1 MDKIY
6 VSGGTPLAG
15 TVRISGS
22 KNSSLAIMAGALLGE
37 GPSILRN
44 VPNIGDIHTM
54 VEMLQA
60 IGIGVEWSSD
70 GVLKIDATELRA
82 REAPYELVKRMRASF
97 SVLGPMLARVGAAR
111 VAMPGGCAIGA
122 RPVDYH
128 VKGLMAL
135 GARIHIEHGF
145 VEAEADGLSGNCIYL
160 DFPSAGA
167 TTHLMTAAAL
177 AEGVTTIENA
187 AAEPEVIDLAD
198 FLTKMGARVEGAGSK
213 KITIEGVQQLRGVE
227 HTIIP
232 DRIEA
237 GTYALAAVATGG
249 EVVLDDV
256 IPEHLKPLIAKLR
269 EAGAGIAPYG
279 TSPDA
284 RCRMKVWCTARPR
297 AVDVLAMPHPG
308 FPTDLQQPIVA
319 VLSLGEGTSVI
330 TDHVFENR
338 FKYIA
343 ELQRM
348 GADIRVESRSAI
360 VKGVERL
367 SGAEVSASDLRA
379 GAALVIAG
387 LAAKGQTAISGLEY
401 LDRGYDSLVEK
412 LSDLGA
418 EIERYDVERTP
429 LRLCA
434 VS

>member
-1 MDKIY
+1 MEKIY
-6 VSGGTPLAG
+6 VRGGIPLTG
-15 TVRISGS
+15 TVQISGS
-22 KNSSLAIMAGALLGE
+22 KNSALAIMAGALLGE
-37 GPSILRN
+37 GPSVLRN
-44 VPNIGDIHTM
+44 VPNIGDIDTM

-60 IGIGVEWSSD
+60 IGIAAEYRTD
-70 GVLKIDATELRA
+70 GTLAIDATELRA

-97 SVLGPMLARVGAAR
+97 SVLAPMLARVGAAR

-128 VKGLMAL
+128 VKGLIAL
-135 GARIHIEHGF
+135 GARITIEHGF
-145 VEAEADGLSGNCIYL
+145 VAAEADGLVGNCIYL

-187 AAEPEVIDLAD
+187 AAEPEVVDLAD
-198 FLTKMGARVEGAGSK
+198 FLLKMGARVEGAGSK
-213 KITIEGVQQLRGVE
+213 KITIEGVRHLRGVE

-249 EVVLDDV
+249 DIVLNDV
-256 IPEHLKPLIAKLR
+256 IPEHLKPLIAKLK

-279 TSPDA
+279 TSPEA
-284 RCRMKVWCTARPR
+284 RCKVKVWCTGRPR

-319 VLSLGEGTSVI
+319 VLSVGAGTSVI

-360 VKGVERL
+360 VKGVDRL
-367 SGAEVSASDLRA
+367 SGAEVNASDLRA

-387 LAAKGQTAISGLEY
+387 LAAHGQTTISGLEY
-401 LDRGYDSLVEK
+401 LDRGYGNLAEK
-412 LSDLGA
+412 LAELGA
-418 EIERYDVERTP
+418 DVRRYDADRAP

-434 VS
+434 V

>member
-1 MDKIY
+1 MEKIY
-6 VSGGTPLAG
+6 IGGGVPLSG
-15 TVRISGS
+15 TVRVSGS
-22 KNSSLAIMAGALLGE
+22 KNSALAIMAGALLGE

-54 VEMLQA
+54 VEMLRA
-60 IGIGVEWSSD
+60 IGIGAEYAPD
-70 GVLKIDATELRA
+70 GTLTIDATTFCA
-82 REAPYELVKRMRASF
+82 REAPYDLVKRMRASF
-97 SVLGPMLARVGAAR
+97 SVLAPMLARVGAAR

-128 VKGLMAL
+128 VKGLVAL
-135 GARIHIEHGF
+135 GARIQIEHGF
-145 VEAEADGLSGNCIYL
+145 VEAEADGLRGNSVYL

-167 TTHLMTAAAL
+167 TTHLMTAAAM

-187 AAEPEVIDLAD
+187 AAEPEVVDLAD
-198 FLTKMGARVEGAGSK
+198 FLTKMGAQVEGAGSK
-213 KITIEGVQQLRGVE
+213 KITIEGVRRLRGAE

-237 GTYALAAVATGG
+237 GTFALAAVATGG
-249 EVVLDDV
+249 EIVLNDV

-269 EAGAGIAPYG
+269 EAGAGIAPCG
-279 TSPDA
+279 TSPDKPS
-284 RCRMKVWCTARPR
+284 RMKVWCTNRPR

-319 VLSLGEGTSVI
+319 ILSLAQGTSVV

-367 SGAEVSASDLRA
+367 SGAEVNASDLRA
-379 GAALVIAG
+379 GAALVVAG
-387 LAAKGQTAISGLEY
+387 LAAQGQTTISGLEY
-401 LDRGYDSLVEK
+401 LDRGYDSLAEK
-412 LSDLGA
+412 LGELGA
-418 EIERYDVERTP
+418 DIQRYDAERAP

-434 VS
+434 V

>member
-1 MDKIY
+1 LDKIY
-6 VSGGTPLAG
+6 VSGGTPLSG

-22 KNSSLAIMAGALLGE
+22 KNSALAIMAGALLGE

-44 VPNIGDIHTM
+44 VPNIGDIQTM

-60 IGIGVEWSSD
+60 IGIGVDYSGD
-70 GVLKIDATELRA
+70 GTLKIDATELKA

-97 SVLGPMLARVGAAR
+97 SVLAPMLARLGAAR

-128 VKGLMAL
+128 VKGLIAL
-135 GARIHIEHGF
+135 GARIQIEHGF
-145 VEAEADGLSGNCIYL
+145 VEAEADGLRGNSIYL
-160 DFPSAGA
+160 DFPSAGS
-167 TTHLMTAAAL
+167 TTHLMTAATL

-198 FLTKMGARVEGAGSK
+198 FLVKMGAHVEGAGTK
-213 KITIEGVQQLRGVE
+213 KITIQGVRQLRGVE

-237 GTYALAAVATGG
+237 GTFALAAVATGG
-249 EVVLDDV
+249 EIVLDDV

-269 EAGAGIAPYG
+269 DAGAGIAPYG
-279 TSPDA
+279 TSLES
-284 RCRMKVWCTARPR
+284 RCKMKVWCSGRPR

-360 VKGVERL
+360 VKGVDRL
-367 SGAEVSASDLRA
+367 SGAEVTASDLRA
-379 GAALVIAG
+379 GAALIIAG
-387 LAAKGQTAISGLEY
+387 LAAQGQTTISGLEY
-401 LDRGYDSLVEK
+401 LDRGYGHLADK
-412 LSDLGA
+412 LAELGA
-418 EIERYDVERTP
+418 DIRRYDADRTS

-434 VS
+434 V

>member
-1 MDKIY
+1 LEKIF
-6 VSGGTPLAG
+6 VSGGVPLSG

-22 KNSSLAIMAGALLGE
+22 KNSSLAIMAGALLAE

-60 IGIGVEWSSD
+60 IGIGVEYTSD
-70 GVLKIDATELRA
+70 GTLTIDATELRA
-82 REAPYELVKRMRASF
+82 HEAPYELVKRMRASF

-111 VAMPGGCAIGA
+111 VALPGGCAIGA

-128 VKGLMAL
+128 VKGLLAL
-135 GARIHIEHGF
+135 GARITIEHGF
-145 VEAEADGLSGNCIYL
+145 VEAEAEGLRGNCIYL

-177 AEGVTTIENA
+177 AEGVTAIENA
-187 AAEPEVIDLAD
+187 AAEPEIIDLAD
-198 FLTKMGARVEGAGSK
+198 YLVKMGARIEGAGSK
-213 KITIEGVQQLRGVE
+213 KITIEGVRHLRGVE

-237 GTYALAAVATGG
+237 GTYALGAVITGG
-249 EVVLDDV
+249 EIVLDDV
-256 IPEHLKPLIAKLR
+256 IPEHMKPLIAKLR
-269 EAGAGIAPYG
+269 EAGAGVAPYG
-279 TSPDA
+279 TSPEA
-284 RCRMKVWCTARPR
+284 RCKMKVWCNGRPR

-308 FPTDLQQPIVA
+308 FPTDLQQPIVST
-319 VLSLGEGTSVI
+319 LSLGQGTSVV

-348 GADIRVESRSAI
+348 GAEIRVEGRSAI

-379 GAALVIAG
+379 GAALVVAG
-387 LAAKGQTAISGLEY
+387 LAAEGPTTISGLEY
-401 LDRGYDSLVEK
+401 LDRGYGRLVEN
-412 LSDLGA
+412 LADLGA
-418 EIERYDVERTP
+418 EIERFDSDRAP

-434 VS
+434 V

>member
-1 MDKIY
+1 LDKIY
-6 VSGGTPLAG
+6 VSGGVPLNG

-22 KNSSLAIMAGALLGE
+22 KNSSLGIMAGALLAE

-44 VPNIGDIHTM
+44 VPDIGDIHTM

-60 IGIGVEWSSD
+60 IGIAAAYHAD
-70 GVLKIDATELRA
+70 GTLTIDATELRA
-82 REAPYELVKRMRASF
+82 TEAPYDLVKRMRASF

-128 VKGLMAL
+128 VKGLVAL
-135 GARIHIEHGF
+135 GARINIEHGF
-145 VEAEADGLSGNCIYL
+145 VDAEANGLTGNCIYL

-198 FLTKMGARVEGAGSK
+198 YLTKMGGRVEGAGTK
-213 KITIEGVQQLRGVE
+213 KITIEGVRQLRGVE

-249 EVVLDDV
+249 DIVLDDV
-256 IPEHLKPLIAKLR
+256 IPEHMKPLMAKLR
-269 EAGAGIAPYG
+269 DMGAGIAPYG

-284 RCRMKVWCTARPR
+284 RCKMKVWCKARPQ

-348 GADIRVESRSAI
+348 GADIRVEGRSAI

-367 SGAEVSASDLRA
+367 SGAEVTASDLRA

-387 LAAKGQTAISGLEY
+387 LAAEGRTTISGLEY
-401 LDRGYDSLVEK
+401 LDRGYGHLAEK
-412 LSDLGA
+412 LAALGA
-418 EIERYDVERTP
+418 DIERYDAERTP

-434 VS
+434 V

>member
-1 MDKIY
+1 LENIF
-6 VSGGTPLAG
+6 VSGGVPLTG

-22 KNSSLAIMAGALLGE
+22 KNSALAVMAGALLAE

-60 IGIGVEWSSD
+60 IGIAAEYQPD
-70 GVLKIDATELRA
+70 GTLTIDATDLRA
-82 REAPYELVKRMRASF
+82 HEAPYELVKRMRASF
-97 SVLGPMLARVGAAR
+97 SVLGPMLARIGAAR
-111 VAMPGGCAIGA
+111 VALPGGCAIGA

-128 VKGLMAL
+128 VKGLVAL

-145 VEAEADGLSGNCIYL
+145 VEAEADGLRGNLIYL

-167 TTHLMTAAAL
+167 TTHLITAAAL

-198 FLTKMGARVEGAGSK
+198 YLTKMGARIEGAGTK
-213 KITIEGVQQLRGVE
+213 KITIEGVRRLQGVE
-227 HTIIP
+227 HNIIP

-237 GTYALAAVATGG
+237 GTFALAAMATGG
-249 EVVLDDV
+249 EVILEDV
-256 IPEHLKPLIAKLR
+256 IPEHMKPLIAKLR
-269 EAGAGIAPYG
+269 EAGAGVAPYG
-279 TSPDA
+279 TSSEA
-284 RCRMKVWCTARPR
+284 RCRMKVWCAARPR

-319 VLSLGEGTSVI
+319 VLSRGDGTSVI

-338 FKYIA
+338 FKYVT

-348 GADIRVESRSAI
+348 GADIRVEGRSAI

-367 SGAEVSASDLRA
+367 SGAQVAASDLRA
-379 GAALVIAG
+379 GAALVIAA
-387 LAAKGQTAISGLEY
+387 LAADGQSTITGLEY
-401 LDRGYDSLVEK
+401 LDRGYGHLVEK
-412 LSDLGA
+412 LADLGA
-418 EIERYDVERTP
+418 DIARYDADRAP

-434 VS
+434 V

>member
-1 MDKIY
+1 LDKIY
-6 VSGGTPLAG
+6 VSGGTPLSG

-22 KNSSLAIMAGALLGE
+22 KNSALAIMAGALLGE

-44 VPNIGDIHTM
+44 VPNIGDIQTM

-60 IGIGVEWSSD
+60 IGIGVDYSGD
-70 GVLKIDATELRA
+70 GTLKIDATELKA

-97 SVLGPMLARVGAAR
+97 SVLAPMLARLGAAR

-128 VKGLMAL
+128 VKGLIAL
-135 GARIHIEHGF
+135 GARIQIEHGF
-145 VEAEADGLSGNCIYL
+145 VEAEADGLRGNSIYL

-167 TTHLMTAAAL
+167 TTHLMTAATL

-198 FLTKMGARVEGAGSK
+198 FLVKMGAHVEGAGTK
-213 KITIEGVQQLRGVE
+213 KITIQGVRQLRGVE

-237 GTYALAAVATGG
+237 GTFALAAVATGG
-249 EVVLDDV
+249 EIVLDDV

-269 EAGAGIAPYG
+269 DAGAGIAPYG
-279 TSPDA
+279 TSLES
-284 RCRMKVWCTARPR
+284 RCKMKVWCSGRPR

-360 VKGVERL
+360 VKGVDRL
-367 SGAEVSASDLRA
+367 SGAEVTASDLRA
-379 GAALVIAG
+379 GAALIIAG
-387 LAAKGQTAISGLEY
+387 LAAQGQTTISGLEY
-401 LDRGYDSLVEK
+401 LDRGYGHLADK
-412 LSDLGA
+412 LAELGA
-418 EIERYDVERTP
+418 DIRRYDADRTS

-434 VS
+434 V

>member
-1 MDKIY
+1 MEKIY
-6 VSGGTPLAG
+6 VSGGTPLSG

-60 IGIGVEWSSD
+60 IGIEAEYNTSGT
-70 GVLKIDATELRA
+70 LTIDATELRA

-97 SVLGPMLARVGAAR
+97 SVLAPMLARVGAAR

-128 VKGLMAL
+128 VKGLIAL
-135 GARIHIEHGF
+135 GARVQIEHGF
-145 VEAEADGLSGNCIYL
+145 VAAEADGLRGNSIYL

-177 AEGVTTIENA
+177 AEGVTTLENA
-187 AAEPEVIDLAD
+187 AAEPEVVDLAD
-198 FLTKMGARVEGAGSK
+198 FLVKMGARVEGAGTK
-213 KITIEGVQQLRGVE
+213 KITIAGVRQLRGVE

-249 EVVLDDV
+249 EIILDDV

-279 TSPDA
+279 TSLEA
-284 RCRMKVWCTARPR
+284 RCKMKVWCNGRPR

-348 GADIRVESRSAI
+348 GAEIRVESRSAI
-360 VKGVERL
+360 VKGVDRL

-379 GAALVIAG
+379 GAALVLAG
-387 LAAKGQTAISGLEY
+387 LAAQGQTTISGLEY
-401 LDRGYDSLVEK
+401 LDRGYDCLVDK
-412 LSDLGA
+412 LAELGA
-418 EIERYDVERTP
+418 SIQRYDSDRAS

-434 VS
+434 V

>member
-1 MDKIY
+1 LEKIY
-6 VSGGTPLAG
+6 VNGGVPLSG
-15 TVRISGS
+15 TVRVSGS
-22 KNSSLAIMAGALLGE
+22 KNSSQAIMAGALLAE
-37 GPSILRN
+37 GRCILRN
-44 VPNIGDIHTM
+44 VPNIGDTHTM
-54 VEMLQA
+54 VEMLRA
-60 IGIGVEWSSD
+60 IGVGTEYTPD
-70 GVLKIDATELRA
+70 GTLVIDATELRI
-82 REAPYELVKRMRASF
+82 REAPYELVRRMRGSF
-97 SVLGPMLARVGAAR
+97 SVLGPMLARMGMAR

-135 GARIHIEHGF
+135 GANIQIEHGF
-145 VEAEADGLSGNCIYL
+145 VEAEAKALCGNSIYL

-177 AEGVTTIENA
+177 AKGITTLENA
-187 AAEPEVIDLAD
+187 AAEPEVVDLAD
-198 FLTKMGARVEGAGSK
+198 FLIKMGAKIEGAGTK
-213 KITIEGVQQLRGVE
+213 KITIEGVRRLQGVE

-237 GTYALAAVATGG
+237 GTFCLAAVATGG

-269 EAGAGIAPYG
+269 EAGAGVVPCG
-279 TSPDA
+279 TSIEE
-284 RCRMKVWCTARPR
+284 RSRMKVWCTDRLR

-308 FPTDLQQPIVA
+308 FPTDLQQPIVG
-319 VLSLGEGTSVI
+319 VLSTAQGTSVV

-338 FKYIA
+338 FKYVA

-348 GADIRVESRSAI
+348 GAEIRVEGRSAI
-360 VKGVERL
+360 VKGVEEL

-387 LAAKGQTAISGLEY
+387 LAATGQTVISGLEY
-401 LDRGYDSLVEK
+401 LDRGYDNLVEK
-412 LSDLGA
+412 LADLGGD
-418 EIERYDVERTP
+418 IRRYDAESAT
-429 LRLCA
+429 LRLC
-434 VS
+434 VV

>member
-1 MDKIY
+1 LDKIY
-6 VSGGTPLAG
+6 VSGGTPLSG

-22 KNSSLAIMAGALLGE
+22 KNSALAIMAGALLGE

-44 VPNIGDIHTM
+44 VPNIGDIQTM

-60 IGIGVEWSSD
+60 IGIGVDYSGD
-70 GVLKIDATELRA
+70 GTLKIDATELKA

-97 SVLGPMLARVGAAR
+97 SVLAPMLARLGAAR

-128 VKGLMAL
+128 VKGLIAL
-135 GARIHIEHGF
+135 GARIQIEHGF
-145 VEAEADGLSGNCIYL
+145 VEAEADGLRGNSIYL

-167 TTHLMTAAAL
+167 TTHLMTAATL

-198 FLTKMGARVEGAGSK
+198 FLVKMGAHVEGAGTK
-213 KITIEGVQQLRGVE
+213 KITIQGVRQLRGVE

-237 GTYALAAVATGG
+237 GTFALAAVATGG
-249 EVVLDDV
+249 EIVLDDV

-269 EAGAGIAPYG
+269 DAGAGIAPYG
-279 TSPDA
+279 TSLES
-284 RCRMKVWCTARPR
+284 RCKMKVWCSGRPR

-348 GADIRVESRSAI
+348 GADVRVESRSAI
-360 VKGVERL
+360 VKGVDRL
-367 SGAEVSASDLRA
+367 SGAEVTASDLRA
-379 GAALVIAG
+379 GAALIIAG
-387 LAAKGQTAISGLEY
+387 LAAQGQTTISGLEY
-401 LDRGYDSLVEK
+401 LDRGYGHLADK
-412 LSDLGA
+412 LAELGA
-418 EIERYDVERTP
+418 DIRRYDADRTS

-434 VS
+434 V

>member
-1 MDKIY
+1 MEKIF
-6 VSGGTPLAG
+6 VSGCVPLSG
-15 TVRISGS
+15 TVRVSGS
-22 KNSSLAIMAGALLGE
+22 KNSALGIMAGALLGE

-44 VPNIGDIHTM
+44 VPEIGDIFTM

-60 IGIGVEWSSD
+60 IGIGVEYTGD
-70 GVLKIDATELRA
+70 GTLTIDATELRS
-82 REAPYELVKRMRASF
+82 REAPYDLVKRMRASF

-128 VKGLMAL
+128 VKGLVAL
-135 GARIHIEHGF
+135 GARINIEHGF
-145 VEAEADGLSGNCIYL
+145 VEAEADGLRGNCIYL

-187 AAEPEVIDLAD
+187 AAEPEVVDLAD
-198 FLTKMGARVEGAGSK
+198 FLTKMGALIEGAGTK
-213 KITIEGVQQLRGVE
+213 KITIEGVRHLRGVE

-237 GTYALAAVATGG
+237 GTFALAAVATGG
-249 EVVLDDV
+249 EIVLDDV

-269 EAGAGIAPYG
+269 EAGAGVAPYG
-279 TSPDA
+279 ASTET
-284 RCRMKVWCTARPR
+284 RCKMKVWCSGRPR

-319 VLSLGEGTSVI
+319 VLSLGGGTSVI

-348 GADIRVESRSAI
+348 GAEIRVEGRSAI

-367 SGAEVSASDLRA
+367 SGAEVTASDLRA

-387 LAAKGQTAISGLEY
+387 LAADGQTTISGLEY
-401 LDRGYDSLVEK
+401 LDRGYGNLVNK
-412 LSDLGA
+412 FAGLGA
-418 EIERYDVERTP
+418 DIARYDADRAP

-434 VS
+434 V

>member
-1 MDKIY
+1 LEKII
-6 VSGGTPLAG
+6 VSGGIPLSG
-15 TVRISGS
+15 TVPISGS
-22 KNSSLAIMAGALLGE
+22 KNSCLAIMAGALLGE
-37 GPSILRN
+37 GPSVLRN
-44 VPNIGDIHTM
+44 VPEIGDIQTM

-60 IGIGVEWSSD
+60 IGIGVD
-70 GVLKIDATELRA
+70 YRPGGPLTIDATEMRA

-135 GARIHIEHGF
+135 GARINIEHGF
-145 VEAEADGLSGNCIYL
+145 VEAEADGLRGNCIYL

-167 TTHLMTAAAL
+167 TTHLITAASL

-198 FLTKMGARVEGAGSK
+198 YLTKMGARIEGAGSK
-213 KITIEGVQQLRGVE
+213 KITIEGVRRLQGCE

-237 GTYALAAVATGG
+237 GTYALAAIATGG

-269 EAGAGIAPYG
+269 DAGAGVAPYG
-279 TSPDA
+279 TSPET
-284 RCRMKVWCTARPR
+284 RCKMKVWCNARPR

-308 FPTDLQQPIVA
+308 FPTDLQQPVVA

-348 GADIRVESRSAI
+348 GAEIRVEGRSAI
-360 VKGVERL
+360 VKGVDRL

-387 LAAKGQTAISGLEY
+387 LAAEGQTTISGLEY
-401 LDRGYDSLVEK
+401 LDRGYGHLVEK
-412 LSDLGA
+412 LADLGA
-418 EIERYDVERTP
+418 AIERYDAERAP

-434 VS
+434 V